1 MSVAHINPLTF
12 SSPNSISGCSLWLDA
27 NDPTTVTFSSGSNVS
42 TWIDKSGSNNNHS
55 NAVGSVTYSGNTMN
69 FPGTACLSNS
79 SVNGYS
85 FGATSPITTFLVFS
99 YSGFYTGSNAVM
111 FSYGQVTCSQTGY
124 VLYVDAANSNYT
136 GTVYCAVLMVRN
148 PILTNTQYIVSDSM
162 SYTGS
167 SGSFNRA
174 GWINGSNLITTNAST
189 TGVNLTNS
197 GGSTVGYDRA
207 GAYMYGTISELIYYN
222 TTLTTAQRQNIE
234 GYLAQKWGQTS
245 KLPSFHPG
253 VKSPLYPSLTQ
264 NRMLN
269 SPKTGIFYPPSIAGC
284 QVWLD
289 ASDPTLFSY
298 SSGSV
303 IQQWNDKSGNGLH
316 AYSNSVIG
324 WQAPSYVSGNPSYV
338 SLQPNQALYVPNF
351 PYTTAW
357 SVFSCMN
364 NVTLG
369 ARWYISPYSDLS
381 IVLMGMSQ
389 PGNKVWAGILAGDG
403 DITGSHV
410 EYTSAQNT
418 NGTGIYS
425 YFRDGTQIS
434 INTIGNSVGAATV
447 RMGIGANGASGYDI
461 GGTYYPYE
469 ILFYNQYLGSNDR
482 QMVEGYL
489 AWKWSLQ
496 NSLPAGHPYKSAAP
510 GSTSRLPMRAV
521 INLPRYQYS
530 SSGLVITHQDGRSWK
545 VAGSAIYLNTGT
557 TMSLTIYAGS
567 DVYNSANGRVGLFN
581 NGNSS
586 EAVRHASYVMYTNP
600 FTANNYDFAWYFV
613 SSGSGYLIYNDYPS
627 ISAWQVSYDPA
638 QDRVLITAP
647 GSGNYGMVWN
657 ITPKV
662 TLSYVYKSYPT

>member
-42 TWIDKSGSNNNHS
+42 TWRDKSGLGNNATSSNGTATYTAN
-55 NAVGSVTYSGNTMN
+55 SVY
-69 FPGTACLSNS
+69 FPGSANLITNANITLNNVTIFTLFTYTGNVGYRCLLT
-79 SVNGYS
+79 GYS
-85 FGATSPITTFLVFS
+85 NTSS
-99 YSGFYTGSNAVM
+99 SGGVTVVYNNLSGSNFYVIGQ
-111 FSYGQVTCSQTGY
+111 YGITNLVIAP
-124 VLYVDAANSNYT
+124 LNSASG
-136 GTVYCAVLMVRN
+136 GTPYIICF
-148 PILTNTQYIVSDSM
+148 TNTASVPTLYQ
-162 SYTGS
+162 
-167 SGSFNRA
+167 
-174 GWINGSNLITTNAST
+174 NGSNLTNTPITQTLTGTYKTSIGADVDGLQYVTGNLYEVIVFTNA
-189 TGVNLTNS
+189 
-197 GGSTVGYDRA
+197 
-207 GAYMYGTISELIYYN
+207 
-222 TTLTTAQRQNIE
+222 LTTAQRQNIE

-253 VKSPLYPSLTQ
+253 VKSPLYPSLRQ

-269 SPKTGIFYPPSIAGC
+269 SPKTGVFYPTSIAGC

-303 IQQWNDKSGNGLH
+303 IQQWSDKSGNGLH
-316 AYSNSVIG
+316 AYSNSVVG

-425 YFRDGTQIS
+425 YFRDGTQIG

-447 RMGIGANGASGYDI
+447 RMGIGANGANYYDI

-521 INLPRYQYS
+521 VSLPRYQYS

-581 NGNSS
+581 NGSS
-586 EAVRHASYVMYTNP
+586 SAAVRHASYVMYTNA